1 VYVPAEFYRRGLLGT
16 SLGQRA
22 WAFQERF
29 LAPRTLYFSEF
40 QIFWGCQQLEAYESF
55 PNGMPPAVR
64 MDIYFRPHDSRN
76 ANNPTMHDLL
86 ADRRGI
92 WYDTV
97 LSYSIGLLT
106 R

>member
-1 VYVPAEFYRRGLLGT
+1 MYVPAEFYRRGLLGT